1 MRLRHLLHKYPCL
14 DLNHAESASVGKY
27 HCGDKHES
35 GNYKG
40 ICIGLIH
47 DAACNRVCIDE
58 SSDNSGGI
66 CDFLQCWC
74 ITRCTSET
82 EAVASAPI
90 QQWYNDPRLN
100 NDPILPSHRLI
111 IIYNIVYSV
120 YLPVAYLCCVVDLW
134 VKINLYFLVQILLT
148 IKIGMSGKNRSASLN
163 ANWISPLRSSCRA
176 IKMHI

>member
-1 MRLRHLLHKYPCL
+1 MHLRHLLHK
-14 DLNHAESASVGKY
+14 NVHARIWTMQSRHPLGNIIAATNM
-27 HCGDKHES
+27 S

-47 DAACNRVCIDE
+47 DAACSRVCVAE
-58 SSDNSGGI
+58 SNDNSGGI

-90 QQWYNDPRLN
+90 RQWYNDPRLN

-120 YLPVAYLCCVVDLW
+120 YLSAVYLCCAVDLW
-134 VKINLYFLVQILLT
+134 VKINLYFLGQILLM
-148 IKIGMSGKNRSASLN
+148 IKIGMSHQWRNNLT
-163 ANWISPLRSSCRA
+163 
-176 IKMHI
+176 